1 MTDVGPHVQTRSAH
15 EQALAET
22 FVTLADTLVDDYD
35 VADLLDRLVTAC
47 VDLLGATAAGLLLDD
62 QRGNLAVVASSSQ
75 ETRMLE
81 LFALQTN
88 EGPCLDCVRTGT
100 AITSAD
106 LAREADR
113 WPLFVPEALGAGFR
127 SVIAVPLRLR
137 KQTIGGLSL
146 FSSSADPARVADQ
159 QIAQALADVAT
170 IGIIHQRSLH
180 RSTVLSEQLQQALH
194 SRVAIEQAKGVL
206 SERNHVEMGAA
217 FDAMRHYA
225 RNNNLKLTDVAIA
238 VVQGTLDSALLFR

>member
-88 EGPCLDCVRTGT
+88 EGPCLNCVRTGT

-127 SVIAVPLRLR
+127 SVIAVPLRLPV
-137 KQTIGGLSL
+137 TLVGALALSRL
-146 FSSSADPARVADQ
+146 DSTRTVVAAAAPRVDLAATPRGSAPARVVGAGAPADT
-159 QIAQALADVAT
+159 AQPQAD
-170 IGIIHQRSLH
+170 GDGGPRPM
-180 RSTVLSEQLQQALH
+180 
-194 SRVAIEQAKGVL
+194 
-206 SERNHVEMGAA
+206 ERTSKAA
-217 FDAMRHYA
+217 
-225 RNNNLKLTDVAIA
+225 V
-238 VVQGTLDSALLFR
+238 S